1 MIPFRVPEQVR
12 EPLIWCSGAVAL
24 FILFVMTTFPYG
36 VLHARILAEFTR
48 ASGMDIRV
56 GDWSAGFPAAV
67 EWRDIVLAGSRAGPI
82 QVDSLQARM
91 AVVPAVMGT
100 VAMDIQV
107 HFPKSGQPEQGR
119 IKGMVKA
126 ASWSL
131 QGPMELKAEW
141 QQIELASLLKQY
153 VSRGFLQGEGLHRWD
168 STTSGATGLKGE
180 GTWKAEIRDL
190 GLAPFPIG
198 QATAP
203 SLSFTRVTAVVT
215 CRQSL
220 CDVTE
225 LKGQGPDGSFTIQG
239 QVTVQRPVEKSTLAL
254 NVSVLPGADL
264 SQKLGSLG
272 LPPVQA
278 GVPMSF
284 KVVGSADA
292 PRVAF

>member
-1 MIPFRVPEQVR
+1 MVPFRVPEQVR

-91 AVVPAVMGT
+91 AVLPAVMGT
-100 VAMDIQV
+100 VAMDILV

-141 QQIELASLLKQY
+141 QRIELSSLLKQY

-168 STTSGATGLKGE
+168 STASGASGLKGE
-180 GTWKAEIRDL
+180 GTWKAEIREL
-190 GLAPFPIG
+190 GLESFPIG
-198 QATAP
+198 QATSP
-203 SLSFTRVTAVVT
+203 SLFFTRVTAVVT
-215 CRQSL
+215 CHQSL

-225 LKGQGPDGSFTIQG
+225 LKGQGPDGSFAIQG

-254 NVSVLPGADL
+254 NVSVSPGTGL

-272 LPPVQA
+272 LPPFQA
-278 GVPMSF
+278 GVPLSF
-284 KVVGSADA
+284 KIVGSADD